1 MFSGNLRKRPRSL
14 ALRLTLWY
22 AGIFAA
28 SLCVAF
34 LIVHLLTL
42 SILRER
48 TDEDLREDLAE
59 FSAFMEQGGVERVRT
74 EMALETA
81 GDEAESSYFRL
92 WSGDGRAL
100 AATDLSPWPG
110 LAGAR
115 APVARL
121 RGRNG
126 PFLETLELPRRQDR
140 LRVGYV
146 ALAPDMVLELGQSL
160 EEEAELAGAFLDAFV
175 VTLAAIVL
183 LGAPVGWFLARRALQ
198 GVEQITR
205 TATEIAD
212 GALDRRLSAQSG
224 GDELDRL
231 AHTFNVMVD
240 RIQTLIDGMREMT
253 DTLAHDL
260 RSPLARIRASAEM
273 MLSSD
278 ATVDEWRSLA
288 SETIAET
295 ERMLEIVNV
304 TLDITEAESGATRL
318 ERIELD
324 LADVVGA
331 AVDLFQTVAEDRD
344 ISLTADVPR
353 RCPISGDR
361 YRLQR
366 VVANLLDNALKYTDE
381 GGAVRV
387 TLTDEDTMVRLVVA
401 DNGRGISPEDVSRIF
416 ERFYRCD
423 RSRGQRGNGLGLSLA
438 LAFVRVH
445 GGDIG
450 VESEPGHGS
459 KFTVT
464 LPRNETG

>member
-1 MFSGNLRKRPRSL
+1 MFSGILRKRPRSL

-59 FSAFMEQGGVERVRT
+59 FAAFMEEGGVERVRA

-92 WSGDGRAL
+92 WSGDGREL
-100 AATDLSPWPG
+100 AATDLSAWPG
-110 LAGAR
+110 LTGPR
-115 APVARL
+115 APVASL
-121 RGRNG
+121 AGRGERY
-126 PFLETLELPRRQDR
+126 LETLDLPRRPDGI
-140 LRVGYV
+140 RVGYV
-146 ALAPDMVLELGQSL
+146 ALAPGMVLELGQSL
-160 EEEAELAGAFLDAFV
+160 EEETELADAFLNAFI
-175 VTLAAIVL
+175 VTLAAVVL

-198 GVEQITR
+198 GVERITH
-205 TATEIAD
+205 TAAEIAD
-212 GALDRRLSAQSG
+212 GALERRVSTESG

-231 AHTFNVMVD
+231 AHTFNLMVD
-240 RIQTLIDGMREMT
+240 RIQILIDGMREMT

-273 MLSSD
+273 MQSSN

-304 TLDITEAESGATRL
+304 TLDITEAESGATPL

-324 LADVVGA
+324 LAEVVGA
-331 AVDLFQTVAEDRD
+331 AVDLFQTVAEDRG
-344 ISLTADVPR
+344 IGLTADLPTY
-353 RCPISGDR
+353 CPISGDR

-366 VVANLLDNALKYTDE
+366 VVANLLDNALKYTEE

-387 TLTDEDTMVRLVVA
+387 TLTDEGRWVRLAVA
-401 DNGRGISPEDVSRIF
+401 DNGRGISPQEVSRIF

-423 RSRGQRGNGLGLSLA
+423 RSRAQPGNGLGLSLA
-438 LAFVRVH
+438 LAFVRIH

-450 VESEPGHGS
+450 VESEPGRGS
-459 KFTVT
+459 VFTVT
-464 LPRNETG
+464 LPRTDAD